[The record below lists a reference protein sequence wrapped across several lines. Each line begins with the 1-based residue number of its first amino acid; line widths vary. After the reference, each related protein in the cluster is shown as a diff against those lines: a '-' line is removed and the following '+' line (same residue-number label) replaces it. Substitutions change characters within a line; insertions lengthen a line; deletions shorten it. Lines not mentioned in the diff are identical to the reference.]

1 MKLEDEGM
9 ELTHFNP
16 EGRAQM
22 VDVSAKEA
30 TFRVARAAAT
40 VRMAAATAEKIRAG
54 QIGKG
59 DVLAVAQV
67 AGIMAAKKNSE
78 LIPMCHPLM
87 LTKVDLRFSLEET
100 ALRIFSEVRCRGETG
115 VEMEALT
122 AVSVAALTVYD
133 MCKAVQK
140 DMEITD
146 IRLLYKEGGKSGVY
160 RREGEARVTAVNIS
174 ERRGTPKHPVPY
186 LELRLHHGIVGDA
199 HAGDWHRQISL
210 LAEESVDKMRA
221 MGKYQHHRNRI
232 DRAAGGN
239 GAGDRRGGGP
249 GDADRQGMPQRLRDP
264 PDYRPVR
271 DAHGGD
277 FCRGRAG
284 GPDLSRRCHCDQK
297 GVRR

>member
-1 MKLEDEGM
+1 M

-22 VDVSAKEA
+22 VDVSGKEA

-67 AGIMAAKKNSE
+67 AGIMAAKNSE

-140 DMEITD
+140 DMGVAD
-146 IRLLYKEGGKSGVY
+146 IRLLCKSGGKSGVY
-160 RREGEARVTAVNIS
+160 C
-174 ERRGTPKHPVPY
+174 
-186 LELRLHHGIVGDA
+186 
-199 HAGDWHRQISL
+199 
-210 LAEESVDKMRA
+210 
-221 MGKYQHHRNRI
+221 
-232 DRAAGGN
+232 
-239 GAGDRRGGGP
+239 GGGSWL
-249 GDADRQGMPQRLRDP
+249 GS
-264 PDYRPVR
+264 YR
-271 DAHGGD
+271 
-277 FCRGRAG
+277 
-284 GPDLSRRCHCDQK
+284 
-297 GVRR
+297 